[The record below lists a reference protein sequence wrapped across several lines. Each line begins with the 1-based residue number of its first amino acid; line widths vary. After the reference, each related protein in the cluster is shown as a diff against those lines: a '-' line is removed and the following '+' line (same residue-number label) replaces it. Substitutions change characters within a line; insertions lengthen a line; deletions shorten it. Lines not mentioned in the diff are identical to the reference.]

1 MVDVVSTTTFMNVE
15 LLPTRHSACAN
26 LSTSSE
32 HPTLHRDTA
41 GK

>member
-1 MVDVVSTTTFMNVE
+1 MEDGFSATPLVNVE
-15 LLPTRHSACAN
+15 LLPTRHSVRAN